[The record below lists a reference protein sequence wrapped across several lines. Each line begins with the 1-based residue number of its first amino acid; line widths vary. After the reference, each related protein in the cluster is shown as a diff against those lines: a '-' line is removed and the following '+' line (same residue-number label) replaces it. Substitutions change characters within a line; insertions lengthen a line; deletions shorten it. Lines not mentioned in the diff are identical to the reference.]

1 MAECVTWELL
11 IAVDQV
17 EQRHRFTAQGMDD
30 VTIINHVAASTAI
43 GPALWNAPTRQS
55 QHKGAAKQAFQPLI
69 IQADP

>member
-1 MAECVTWELL
+1 
-11 IAVDQV
+11 
-17 EQRHRFTAQGMDD
+17 MDD

-43 GPALWNAPTRQS
+43 SPALWNAPTRQS